1 MTYDNWQM
9 TNDNSINSKCKF
21 TKPKFRS
28 NWGKICFSHTWTKT
42 IQKMKIGDQSIFIQV
57 KNWPVWRNQIFPS
70 IQKKVKIEW
79 KSIYVFFCTQTEAAK
94 PTGVTDNE
102 NPSLSHFH
110 SSSVTKEEWRQTVTD
125 RQRNWQSKRPTK
137 RVRTTTW
144 KRKQNTS
151 HSQFWTKRV
160 EKKGWGG
167 TGRGRERVRK
177 RNAHVTTKWLIFL
190 SL

>member
-21 TKPKFRS
+21 TKPKISFKLRQ
-28 NWGKICFSHTWTKT
+28 NMLLSHMDKDHPKNESRWSVY
-42 IQKMKIGDQSIFIQV
+42 IHSGH
-57 KNWPVWRNQIFPS
+57 NWPVWRTQIFPS

-79 KSIYVFFCTQTEAAK
+79 KSIYVFICTQTEAVK

-125 RQRNWQSKRPTK
+125 RQRNCQSKRQTK
-137 RVRTTTW
+137 RVKSEWPR
-144 KRKQNTS
+144 
-151 HSQFWTKRV
+151 
-160 EKKGWGG
+160 EKENKILP
-167 TGRGRERVRK
+167 TVNSDRSELRK
-177 RNAHVTTKWLIFL
+177 REGGGMGKG
-190 SL
+190 